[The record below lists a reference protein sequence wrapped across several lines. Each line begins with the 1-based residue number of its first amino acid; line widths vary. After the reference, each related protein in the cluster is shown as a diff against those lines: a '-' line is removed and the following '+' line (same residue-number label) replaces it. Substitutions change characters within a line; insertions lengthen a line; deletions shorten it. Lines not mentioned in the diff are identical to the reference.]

1 MYLSCHS
8 LHHEPVIGPSSQ
20 EVYLHHEIQLQ
31 RCLSNIGSL
40 RQGST
45 AVHRS
50 PTDGCLHSSPAD
62 VWRIAKSTFV
72 ASLLGNDD
80 GSSQRNRQLLGL
92 QAQDDRKSLT
102 TKSSHKNSDDNK
114 YESKEC
120 DDDELATKED
130 NNNDKDGVESESEDN
145 ELSSD
150 EDKEEE
156 TEEEWL
162 SPIDKKSKKRK
173 HFIASHQP
181 TKAGIALGTDFSLHG
196 GLSSLDTIPQQYKFL
211 LDTSSPE
218 TKAIFDTWS
227 HSVPFQWLACR
238 YFGQSWD
245 MVRIIS
251 EELGYTVAEYLNF
264 RGWGFHHS
272 QKNNQPCLRYH
283 RFEMC
288 MQEMQEQVE
297 VNKGGAL
304 SRHFTSMISSLF
316 HVLKD
321 THRRVPS
328 SIPRTFEDDFWTPAR
343 FGEKVN
349 NQVQIYHLC
358 YTVIILVFKRAALVK
373 KIVMETLV
381 ENMFGKLWSQREI
394 YGTLGTLL

>member
-120 DDDELATKED
+120 DHDQLATKED
-130 NNNDKDGVESESEDN
+130 NNNEQDGVESETEDN

-156 TEEEWL
+156 REEEWL
-162 SPIDKKSKKRK
+162 PPIDKKRKKRK
-173 HFIASHQP
+173 HFIAAHQP
-181 TKAGIALGTDFSLHG
+181 TKVGVALSTDFSLHG
-196 GLSSLDTIPQQYKFL
+196 GLSSLDTIPQQYKACWTPCHPKRRPYSTL
-211 LDTSSPE
+211 GPIVCHSNGWLAGIPNAQKWGTSA
-218 TKAIFDTWS
+218 KVGTWS
-227 HSVPFQWLACR
+227 ASFR
-238 YFGQSWD
+238 KN
-245 MVRIIS
+245 
-251 EELGYTVAEYLNF
+251 LG
-264 RGWGFHHS
+264 
-272 QKNNQPCLRYH
+272 
-283 RFEMC
+283 
-288 MQEMQEQVE
+288 
-297 VNKGGAL
+297 
-304 SRHFTSMISSLF
+304 
-316 HVLKD
+316 
-321 THRRVPS
+321 
-328 SIPRTFEDDFWTPAR
+328 
-343 FGEKVN
+343 
-349 NQVQIYHLC
+349 
-358 YTVIILVFKRAALVK
+358 IL
-373 KIVMETLV
+373 
-381 ENMFGKLWSQREI
+381 
-394 YGTLGTLL
+394 